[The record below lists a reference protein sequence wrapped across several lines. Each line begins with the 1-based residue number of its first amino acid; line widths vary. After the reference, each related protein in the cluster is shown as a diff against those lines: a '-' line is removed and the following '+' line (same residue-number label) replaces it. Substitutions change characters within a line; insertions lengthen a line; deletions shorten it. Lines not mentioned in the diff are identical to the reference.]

1 MSAAPNTYIVVSHS
15 TTRLGLVSV
24 DRTVV
29 RIPLTPDED
38 TSNCNPVLHKAA
50 AMLIF
55 SLVVAGAL
63 LLDSIWLQIVMQA
76 IHFDAITISPSR
88 PRLAF
93 GRGLFKMC
101 LDFGTIS
108 NEGFPFTY
116 DLTAPDTDLQPIAVA
131 QNETLELQN
140 GVSRITDSRRCD
152 AKSDP
157 WPPRCAHTSGGH
169 PLIQC

>member
-1 MSAAPNTYIVVSHS
+1 
-15 TTRLGLVSV
+15 
-24 DRTVV
+24 
-29 RIPLTPDED
+29 
-38 TSNCNPVLHKAA
+38 
-50 AMLIF
+50 
-55 SLVVAGAL
+55 
-63 LLDSIWLQIVMQA
+63 
-76 IHFDAITISPSR
+76 
-88 PRLAF
+88 
-93 GRGLFKMC
+93 MC

-169 PLIQC
+169 PPIQCQLCIVPLSFEFLQIADLPQTLQNASYWSGNQFTQFNCTDS